1 MRKVRGE
8 PIAWTKSRTK
18 NSTSNCCNLEGLAHE
33 LGPRGQ
39 PKCQPKWLWRRQKT
53 ESWGRE
59 GGIRQNLSLQGRF
72 VQKVL
77 RKRLAARCISFILNT
92 T

>member
-8 PIAWTKSRTK
+8 PIAWTKSWTK
-18 NSTSNCCNLEGLAHE
+18 NSTSNCCNLEGPAHE
-33 LGPRGQ
+33 LAPRGQ

-59 GGIRQNLSLQGRF
+59 GGIGKICHS
-72 VQKVL
+72 KAVL
-77 RKRLAARCISFILNT
+77 CKKFSAKG
-92 T
+92 